1 MKKLFTFLAGA
12 ALLGS
17 LSACS
22 SDEPAKGP
30 DGSVEGNTM
39 YLNVRIS
46 SAGDIGRADTEG
58 DLKPGDV
65 SEHGVTDA
73 YFFFFDKDG
82 IFINQANVW
91 HAGSDGASEGNNVE
105 LTSNNVVVLEKL
117 TEENLPKYMIT
128 VLNAPESLLEYIK
141 GGVRTIDQV
150 RNFHEGLGIRETPD
164 VKNGDGIVTEV
175 NTSNFVMST
184 SSFYH
189 DDQEYKDDDKV
200 LCRHDDKYYYANM
213 LEPTDFH
220 KNLTSAANSDPID
233 IYVERLAAK
242 FTISG
247 LEADNKF
254 KVRVTVAGED
264 NTGNTE
270 TDHIAATDVWVKI
283 NNFGVTCV
291 ENESYLSKNLDG
303 FTSESL
309 WNGWYD
315 ATKHR
320 SFWGKSVSY
329 GKSADELALYA
340 PIYATVTGSLNGG
353 AVYSPESTN
362 EPSKIRVNA
371 AEASQLQSR
380 SVTNIVFTAT
390 TYADEA
396 CTTPLDLILYGG
408 VYYKEKQFYKYILSR
423 LNGKGSLNYYR
434 YTGSTPITTP
444 THEGSVENFI
454 QVSSDEITRIKY
466 GDETGEIELKTTIG
480 DGTDLW
486 AKSTTSEGKTIFTK
500 ITNGVSALNT
510 ALNSFFTDGHP
521 TSYTSGATVYYVP
534 VEHLLGQNWGSENG
548 PSTRIVTKEGEFGVV
563 RNHWYD
569 IEVTGL
575 MSMGYGVF
583 DPSEGS
589 TETLRPK
596 PTTDTYALGARI
608 KILSWKLVK
617 QSVVL

>member
-30 DGSVEGNTM
+30 DGPVEGNTM

-46 SAGDIGRADTEG
+46 SAGDIGRADAEG
-58 DLKPGDV
+58 DLKPGDAT
-65 SEHGVTDA
+65 EHGVTDA
-73 YFFFFDKDG
+73 YFFFFDKEG
-82 IFINQANVW
+82 YFITQASVW
-91 HAGSDGASEGNNVE
+91 HASDEGPIENNNVE
-105 LTSNNVVVLEKL
+105 LTSNNVVVLKNL

-128 VLNAPESLLEYIK
+128 VLNAPKVLLDYIK
-141 GGVRTIDQV
+141 GGVRTLDQV

-164 VKNGDGIVTEV
+164 AKNEAGIVTTE

-184 SSFYH
+184 SSFYPGN
-189 DDQEYKDDDKV
+189 QEYKEGDNI
-200 LCRHDDKYYYANM
+200 LCRHDDDYYYANV
-213 LEPTDFH
+213 LDPTDFH
-220 KNLTSAANSDPID
+220 KEPTSAASSNPID

-247 LEADNKF
+247 LNADNKF
-254 KVRVTVAGED
+254 KIRVTIAGED

-270 TDHIAATDVWVKI
+270 NIAATDVWVKI

-303 FTSESL
+303 FTSTGL
-309 WNGWYD
+309 WTGWYD

-340 PIYATVTGSLNGG
+340 PIYATVTGSLNSG

-362 EPSKIRVNA
+362 EPSKIRVTA
-371 AEASQLQSR
+371 GTPSQLQPR

-390 TYADEA
+390 TYSNEA

-423 LNGKGSLNYYR
+423 LNGKGSLNYYK
-434 YTGSTPITTP
+434 YTGTTPIESEKY
-444 THEGSVENFI
+444 EGSIDNFV
-454 QVSSDEITRIKY
+454 QVSSDDITRTKY
-466 GDETGEIELKTTIG
+466 GTETGEIELKTKIG

-486 AKSTTSEGKTIFTK
+486 AKSTSEGKTVFTK
-500 ITNGVSALNT
+500 IENGVSKLND

-521 TSYTSGATVYYVP
+521 TSYTGGATVYYVP
-534 VEHLLGQNWGSENG
+534 VEHLLGQNWGSAG
-548 PSTRIVTKEGEFGVV
+548 VSSTRIVTDEGEFGVV

-575 MSMGYGVF
+575 MNMGHGVF
-583 DPSEGS
+583 DPSEDS

-596 PTTDTYALGARI
+596 DPTKETFALGARI